1 MMETMVMMDQYLE
14 TPDEHG
20 SPDSAQS
27 TTQIA
32 DPLISNRQAENTGYH
47 KVIGHMQSCDL
58 VTSTFSRHTTAVTKY
73 FGEAGGPPP
82 LPSVMC
88 VTTVML

>member
-1 MMETMVMMDQYLE
+1 MMDQYLE

-58 VTSTFSRHTTAVTKY
+58 VTSTYTTAVTKY

-82 LPSVMC
+82 PPPPPPPSPVSC
-88 VTTVML
+88 A